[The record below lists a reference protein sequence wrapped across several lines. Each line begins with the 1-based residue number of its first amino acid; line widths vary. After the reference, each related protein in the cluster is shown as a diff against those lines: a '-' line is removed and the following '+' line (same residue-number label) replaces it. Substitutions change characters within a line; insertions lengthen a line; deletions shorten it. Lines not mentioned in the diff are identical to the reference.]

1 MTRFSAQPEKPMR
14 SLRPR
19 GLAALLGALA
29 CGCALTAQKV
39 PTPAAQ
45 LTANELAQL
54 APTPQYRYFVLF
66 FGSQDFFRHPKYTHT
81 WAALVRVPA
90 GGCNP
95 AGLVTKGCIDPALD
109 VQTISWLPVDGT
121 IEPRNYVVEPG
132 RNYGFHETLK
142 FAYDGNE
149 SVAMWGPYEVW
160 HGFAHRFMVQ
170 KQFLDSGAVGYQ
182 CVDVRGEAAKLG
194 NGCDCIHAITDMDPI
209 YPRWG
214 YPLLYYGKP
223 GTGHLVRR
231 FMHSPIWINPR
242 QTHDWL
248 LPRLGLEGLPIE
260 RRTYIGRTEEH
271 DPNSPVGLD
280 ARARSLPIPTPPRPK
295 EPTPKSAPGIE
306 NKIPTPPTGS
316 PKSGT
321 GEKTPGKLP

>member
-1 MTRFSAQPEKPMR
+1 MRTLRSAG
-14 SLRPR
+14 LVA
-19 GLAALLGALA
+19 LAAALA
-29 CGCALTAQKV
+29 TGCALTATKV

-45 LTANELAQL
+45 LTGPDLAGLPAQ
-54 APTPQYRYFVLF
+54 PEYRYFVVF
-66 FGSQDFFRHPKYTHT
+66 FGSQDFFRHPANTHT
-81 WAALVRVPA
+81 WAALVRAPA
-90 GGCNP
+90 SGCNP

-121 IEPRNYVVEPG
+121 IEPRNYTVEPG
-132 RNYGFHETLK
+132 RNYGLHETLK
-142 FAYDGNE
+142 YAYAHKE

-160 HGFAHRFMVQ
+160 HGFAYRFMVQ
-170 KQFLDSGAVGYQ
+170 KQFLDSGTVGYQ
-182 CVDVRGEAAKLG
+182 CVDVRGEAGKLG
-194 NGCDCIHAITDMDPI
+194 NGCDCIHAISDMDPI

-260 RRTYIGRTEEH
+260 RRRYVGQAEEH
-271 DPNSPVGLD
+271 DPNSAEDLD
-280 ARARSLPIPTPPRPK
+280 ARSRSLPIPTPPRPK

-306 NKIPTPPTGS
+306 QKNPVPPKT
-316 PKSGT
+316 GT
-321 GEKTPGKLP
+321 GDKAPGKLP